1 MRGFLFSPSPLLSL
15 VGLASIF
22 RGFFYFVGWTLR
34 KEPRT
39 IVIEKLSNNQRGGKR
54 EGAGRK
60 AGEPNKLTKQA
71 LETAKAMG
79 KTPLE
84 VMLEIMNDSSDDR
97 MRLTAAQAA
106 APYVHAK
113 LSSVEMTGKDG
124 KELFERVT
132 INLVSANGT

>member
-1 MRGFLFSPSPLLSL
+1 MRGFLFSPSHFLSL
-15 VGLASIF
+15 VGLASIL
-22 RGFFYFVGWTLR
+22 RGFFYSVGWTLR

-113 LSSVEMTGKDG
+113 LSSVELTGKDG
-124 KELFERVT
+124 GAVETVSRIELVA
-132 INLVSANGT
+132 LK